1 MRTAFSLV
9 PRQSSSTQPVDDGL
23 DHKDLGPQLNLV
35 FWLLTTLATLF
46 LTLRLYCK
54 YHRGRRLW
62 WDDYFLIA
70 SWVSLVTSAATTT
83 VCVSLDYGK
92 HGYDMDPANLPK
104 MPFVAVFA
112 GFFSVLAA
120 AWSKTSFALTLL
132 RLSQG
137 WMMKAVIWFIILTM
151 NAIMG
156 TAMLFMW
163 IKCRPFAKVWDETLD
178 GWCIDPAKIVIL
190 YQWSAGWSGCADVI
204 LALLPWN
211 ILFHMRK
218 TLDIK
223 ERLGI
228 AVAMSMGLV
237 AGVASFV
244 KLVMLPKLTGDP
256 TETVA
261 VTIWGSAEG
270 ALTIIAASIPVLR
283 ALIRGNKGHSNARF
297 DTTNEQHLCSGSFT
311 TTKEGITRDVY
322 IYGA

>member
-1 MRTAFSLV
+1 
-9 PRQSSSTQPVDDGL
+9 
-23 DHKDLGPQLNLV
+23 
-35 FWLLTTLATLF
+35 
-46 LTLRLYCK
+46 
-54 YHRGRRLW
+54 
-62 WDDYFLIA
+62 
-70 SWVSLVTSAATTT
+70 LVTSAATTT

-190 YQWSAGWSGCADVI
+190 YQWSAGKPSHGPVPLRRYLDAMMTDAYFQAGPVVPTSSSPFCPGTFSSTCA
-204 LALLPWN
+204 
-211 ILFHMRK
+211 
-218 TLDIK
+218 
-223 ERLGI
+223 RLWI
-228 AVAMSMGLV
+228 SRNGLV
-237 AGVASFV
+237 SQ
-244 KLVMLPKLTGDP
+244 LP
-256 TETVA
+256 
-261 VTIWGSAEG
+261 
-270 ALTIIAASIPVLR
+270 
-283 ALIRGNKGHSNARF
+283 
-297 DTTNEQHLCSGSFT
+297 
-311 TTKEGITRDVY
+311 
-322 IYGA
+322 